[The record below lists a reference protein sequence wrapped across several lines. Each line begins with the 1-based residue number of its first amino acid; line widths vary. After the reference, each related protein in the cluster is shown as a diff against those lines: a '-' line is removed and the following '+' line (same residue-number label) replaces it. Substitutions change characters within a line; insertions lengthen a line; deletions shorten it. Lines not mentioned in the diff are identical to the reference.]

1 MYVTSWR
8 LQSVIKLNKFNSSSY
23 ESLMTNLSRPF
34 TIHVYHRQEQPESKK
49 IFLIL
54 NFNLDIIFIFK
65 LFKKNNYFAIIIGQK

>member
-34 TIHVYHRQEQPESKK
+34 TIHVYHRQEQPEGKKYFLTCIRFLYLCLK
-49 IFLIL
+49 IF
-54 NFNLDIIFIFK
+54 
-65 LFKKNNYFAIIIGQK
+65 

>member
-1 MYVTSWR
+1 MYDISVFENHMYVTSWR

-49 IFLIL
+49 YLYL
-54 NFNLDIIFIFK
+54 LLVYAFI
-65 LFKKNNYFAIIIGQK
+65 NS